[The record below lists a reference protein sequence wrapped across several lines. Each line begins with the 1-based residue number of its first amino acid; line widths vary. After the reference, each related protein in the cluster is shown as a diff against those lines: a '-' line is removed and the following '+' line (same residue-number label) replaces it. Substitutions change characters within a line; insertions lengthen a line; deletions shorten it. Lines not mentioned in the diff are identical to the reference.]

1 MREPVSV
8 TIVAHIKS
16 KKQDIKNIK
25 KCLGIPGI
33 VYNFTNQNLVS
44 FEGNIGS
51 KGDLPLVANM
61 NFETTAPSEIF
72 LTQEQKKMFVVSYTL
87 IFAFHPKLNLNR
99 VIMQRSFGHSL
110 LKLATID
117 YLTEDQL
124 KFVDKDSINQLKDG
138 AINVSER
145 RCQNAIAQMFAV
157 ELKFASSSELKLFT
171 KMVQQ
176 KIQDPEYGN
185 RS

>member
-1 MREPVSV
+1 
-8 TIVAHIKS
+8 
-16 KKQDIKNIK
+16 
-25 KCLGIPGI
+25 
-33 VYNFTNQNLVS
+33 
-44 FEGNIGS
+44 
-51 KGDLPLVANM
+51 
-61 NFETTAPSEIF
+61 
-72 LTQEQKKMFVVSYTL
+72 
-87 IFAFHPKLNLNR
+87 
-99 VIMQRSFGHSL
+99 MQRSFGHSL

-117 YLTEDQL
+117 YLTEVQL